1 MARHGLFYDFEST
14 DKIEFGLPSD
24 DPVHPH
30 IIQCAGK
37 LINLDTRDC
46 VASFSVYALQGDWPM
61 SPGALETHGITR
73 DKANALGFLEEEVA
87 MWLYDLWLRSVVRI
101 AHNEKFDARMMR
113 IALKRYH
120 DHKDFSYSDQWKEGK
135 SECTM
140 MMSTDI
146 CKLPS
151 PRGGYKWPKLTEAYE
166 HFTGRKLE
174 NAHDAMADVDACIEI
189 YFIMKDAE
197 AAQGKSAA
205 GAFFG

>member
-113 IALKRYH
+113 IASSALT
-120 DHKDFSYSDQWKEGK
+120 
-135 SECTM
+135 SEETVTTCGF
-140 MMSTDI
+140 MMSLTA
-146 CKLPS
+146 KVSPSRLPRRPTMRRSWRWETS
-151 PRGGYKWPKLTEAYE
+151 PTSRPSWSS
-166 HFTGRKLE
+166 TGT
-174 NAHDAMADVDACIEI
+174 
-189 YFIMKDAE
+189 
-197 AAQGKSAA
+197 
-205 GAFFG
+205 